1 MVALRF
7 YQRLVSQQVNPVKKE
22 VVKTDLPRTIS
33 TRLLDLKVPD
43 ESVLLLELGHLVAE
57 LVVDRPDGGV
67 QLLHARSV
75 RLVLS

>member
-7 YQRLVSQQVNPVKKE
+7 FQKLVSQQVNPVKKE
-22 VVKTDLPRTIS
+22 VVTTDLPRTIM

-43 ESVLLLELGHLVAE
+43 EPVLLLELGHLVAE
-57 LVVDRPDGGV
+57 LSVDRPDGGV
-67 QLLHARSV
+67 QLLHARGV